1 MIDVVCFCGSSYS
14 FVGDAGACPQC
25 GEHVS
30 FARRPTPE
38 AHTTRDELG
47 QLLKLTED
55 QMPPDEMAA

>member
-14 FVGDAGACPQC
+14 FVGDAGVCPQC
-25 GEHVS
+25 GEHVG
-30 FARRPTPE
+30 FARHSASDASP
-38 AHTTRDELG
+38 ARDELG